1 MTSSLQ
7 SRKFN
12 DDADPLNTFQQKK
25 VPLMS
30 IDEIIQLRCM
40 YDQFYNIIMAGYPI
54 DIAVKDNIFCSMK
67 RLLSF
72 VYTLQNAE
80 QLKIMNN
87 EVSNKTTTSIN
98 FKKMTLWKVIV
109 LEILVLT
116 MTNRMMEEK
125 EQLNQQ
131 INRMNK
137 LVRLIEMSMNVK
149 NDT

>member
-1 MTSSLQ
+1 MLIHFLAVNEMTSSLQ

-87 EVSNKTTTSIN
+87 EVSTKTTTSIN
-98 FKKMTLWKVIV
+98 FKKMTL
-109 LEILVLT
+109 
-116 MTNRMMEEK
+116 
-125 EQLNQQ
+125 
-131 INRMNK
+131 
-137 LVRLIEMSMNVK
+137 
-149 NDT
+149 